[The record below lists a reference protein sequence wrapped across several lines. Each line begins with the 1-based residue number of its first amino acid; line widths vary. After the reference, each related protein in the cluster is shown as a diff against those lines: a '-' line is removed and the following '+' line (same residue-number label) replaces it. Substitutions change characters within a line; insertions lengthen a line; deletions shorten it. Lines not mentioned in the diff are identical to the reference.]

1 MTGYSQGEAVGSTPQ
16 ELSANLAGDEFY
28 QQLWETLDA
37 GEAWQGELQIRR
49 KDGSIYT
56 EEQSITPVRDAS
68 GRIRHFI
75 AIKRDVTEKRAVRDA
90 LELRAQQQAALAE
103 LGQAALSDD
112 DPASLMQRA
121 VDVITEVLGVEY
133 VNVMYLE
140 PSGDK
145 FVLQAGRGW
154 REGVV
159 GNLEAEADSATMATY
174 VIASGGPVIS
184 PDIQF
189 ETRFPPPALLLEH
202 GVRSSVA
209 VPIDY
214 GRETFGILGAH
225 SETEGHHDPTDV
237 AFMQGVANV
246 LAASLRQR
254 RYADALRE
262 SNRRLMSAYDATIEG
277 WAQALD
283 LRDHETEGHS
293 RRVMDLSVALGRMLG
308 LDEAELM
315 SLRRGALLH
324 DIGKMGVPDAVLHKA
339 GPLTDEEWAVMR
351 THPTLA
357 KEMLAHI
364 GFLGDAV
371 EVPYCHHERWD
382 GSGYPRGLA
391 GTDIPLSARVFA
403 VVDVY
408 DALTSQRPYRAAWTR
423 SEERRVGKASR
434 SGWRAAAGR
443 PNRR

>member
-1 MTGYSQGEAVGSTPQ
+1 MPFATAYWLAQVSIGA
-16 ELSANLAGDEFY
+16 SAIGDHV
-28 QQLWETLDA
+28 
-37 GEAWQGELQIRR
+37 
-49 KDGSIYT
+49 S
-56 EEQSITPVRDAS
+56 
-68 GRIRHFI
+68 
-75 AIKRDVTEKRAVRDA
+75 
-90 LELRAQQQAALAE
+90 LAE
-103 LGQAALSDD
+103 ALSMLSDD

-159 GNLEAEADSATMATY
+159 GNLEAEAVSATMATY

-225 SETEGHHDPTDV
+225 SEAEGHHDPTDV

-408 DALTSQRPYRAAWTR
+408 DALTSQRPYRAAWTPEKALEYIR
-423 SEERRVGKASR
+423 QESGKQFDPAVVEAFTSLV
-434 SGWRAAAGR
+434 SSAPLAGA
-443 PNRR
+443 